1 MSQATSRLNSDFNTV
16 TSLKQVFIQLFYTA
30 LAGEFCLFVKWCW
43 NFGTG
48 LESQKRGVSIVKV
61 LVVVVVYIIYL
72 YKSIIVL

>member
-1 MSQATSRLNSDFNTV
+1 
-16 TSLKQVFIQLFYTA
+16 
-30 LAGEFCLFVKWCW
+30 
-43 NFGTG
+43 